1 MSGHSKWSTIKHKKG
16 AADAKRGKL
25 FSKLAKEIT
34 VAAKIG
40 GGDPQSNLRLRTA
53 ILKARG
59 MSMPNKN
66 IDNAVKSGL
75 GNKDSDNYEEVIY
88 EGYGPDGVAILIECL
103 TDNKNR
109 TVSDIRALLSKNGG
123 GMGASGSV
131 AWQFDK
137 KGLISIE
144 RNVIEEAKLIDI
156 ALEAGAEDV
165 EVDQEGY
172 TVVTDM
178 ASFHQVHE
186 KIKEQVSEI
195 AQAELAYIA
204 KNEVALPQEKILKIE
219 KLIELLDDLDDVQS
233 VASNQTA
240 EK

>member
-25 FSKLAKEIT
+25 FSKPAKEIT
-34 VAAKIG
+34 GAAKIG

-53 ILKARG
+53 ILKARS

-66 IDNAVKSGL
+66 IDNAIKSGL
-75 GNKDSDNYEEVIY
+75 GNKESDNYEEIIY

-123 GMGASGSV
+123 AMGASGSV

-137 KGLISIE
+137 KGVISVE
-144 RNVIEEAKLIDI
+144 RSVIEEAKLIDI

-172 TVVTDM
+172 TILTDM

-204 KNEVALPQEKILKIE
+204 KNDVALPEEKILKIE

-233 VASNQTA
+233 VASNQIV
-240 EK
+240 KK